1 MVSPSSTAPP
11 IVGTCP
17 SISNRDARGRDTVTS
32 CALGHSVSPGM
43 ESCEVCG
50 DDLRHIC
57 SQGHASRASAL
68 FCETCGEMLP
78 LAGGVPAMAAAA
90 PLTMDYSSGSFAD
103 FIAGGDEDVPGP
115 GLPSTVTAAEPIPEA
130 ERAPEPK

>member
-1 MVSPSSTAPP
+1 
-11 IVGTCP
+11 
-17 SISNRDARGRDTVTS
+17 
-32 CALGHSVSPGM
+32 M

-57 SQGHASRASAL
+57 SQGHASRVSAL

-90 PLTMDYSSGSFAD
+90 PPTMDYSSGSFTD
-103 FIAGGDEDVPGP
+103 FIAGGDEDAPGP
-115 GLPSTVTAAEPIPEA
+115 GLPSTAVAPPAPMPGQPPPPGPQQ
-130 ERAPEPK
+130 APEQQR

>member
-1 MVSPSSTAPP
+1 M
-11 IVGTCP
+11 G
-17 SISNRDARGRDTVTS
+17 
-32 CALGHSVSPGM
+32 
-43 ESCEVCG
+43 SCEVCG

-78 LAGGVPAMAAAA
+78 LAGGVSAMAAAA

-103 FIAGGDEDVPGP
+103 FIAGGGEDVPAP
-115 GLPSTVTAAEPIPEA
+115 GLPSTVTPAEPVRQPEPVSEPEAAPEA
-130 ERAPEPK
+130 ERAPEPGPVAPPAP